1 VHKVIWSEEAERG
14 VHAFYDYLIREQLHE
29 PDYASGLCNRIVDSA
44 KHVARFPRLHSAA
57 PQYGVGVRKIVIL
70 GHLVLYRIDDAEKVI
85 RILAVVGQRQA
96 PRKLR

>member
-1 VHKVIWSEEAERG
+1 VHKIIWSDKALGDVRTFGQYLIEERG
-14 VHAFYDYLIREQLHE
+14 YE
-29 PDYASGLCNRIVDSA
+29 PDYASQLCDRILESPRYLN
-44 KHVARFPRLHSAA
+44 RFPKLRSAA